1 MLKPGTEAIL
11 TTYAGKAPAIAAV
24 KDTLQASVI
33 LLTDCFAGGGKLL
46 ICGNGGSCA
55 DADHIVG
62 ELVKAFRIKRPLE
75 KEFFDSLLRGI
86 EGASLARHLQSG
98 LPAINLGAQSALITA
113 MANDVG
119 SQYVFAQ
126 QVAAYGHPGDV
137 LMGISTSGN
146 SENILLAGAAAKAKG
161 LKTLGLTGR
170 DGGMMRRAFD
180 IVLRMDADSVED
192 VQDLHSALYHALC
205 AAVEY
210 EFWGD

>member
-1 MLKPGTEAIL
+1 MLKSGTEAIL
-11 TTYAGKAPAIAAV
+11 AAYAGKAPAIASV
-24 KDTLQASVI
+24 KDVLRASVI

-75 KEFFDSLLRGI
+75 TELFASLQQGS
-86 EGASLARHLQSG
+86 EGASLTRYLQGG

-113 MANDVG
+113 MSNDVG
-119 SQYVFAQ
+119 GRYVFAQ
-126 QVAAYGHPGDV
+126 QVVAYGRPGDV

-170 DGGMMRRAFD
+170 DGGMIGQAFD
-180 IVLRMDADSVED
+180 LVLRMDADSTED
-192 VQDLHSALYHALC
+192 VQDLHSAIYHALC